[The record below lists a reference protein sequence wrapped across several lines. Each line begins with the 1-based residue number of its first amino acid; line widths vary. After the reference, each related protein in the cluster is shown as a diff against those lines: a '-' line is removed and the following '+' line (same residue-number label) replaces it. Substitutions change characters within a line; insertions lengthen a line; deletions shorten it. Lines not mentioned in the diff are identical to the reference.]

1 MESNQT
7 ASGLTTVAHGRFEFL
22 DGLRFFA
29 ALAVMLFH
37 FGFRAWNGDAPGY
50 LEYPFLGHIF
60 KYGYLG
66 VDLFFMISGFVILM
80 SASRGDIASF
90 VRSRLIRLYPAYWFC
105 VAITYVF
112 LSYWQ
117 KGNTNTLRIGDFL
130 VNLTMFQS
138 FFNVPHI
145 DGSYWTLVIE
155 LHFYM
160 LVALVL
166 WARQVHN
173 IDRILAIW
181 LAAGIAADF
190 LPSLGVVSDLYVG
203 SWCHY
208 FVAGALAYRIR
219 IAGITLF
226 RLMIFVAA
234 FLQATRH
241 AHWFMALKER
251 LTNVAYEPWVVQMI
265 VALMFGVFFLLALGR
280 LNFQNRLL
288 SKLGVLTY
296 PLYLIHGVIG
306 STLLVFL
313 VRHNEMNRWIALFII
328 GCVSIACAWLI
339 HRYFEYPLALRLRNF
354 LGAVK

>member
-1 MESNQT
+1 MENNQT
-7 ASGLTTVAHGRFEFL
+7 AINRSTVSHGRFELL

-50 LEYPFLGHIF
+50 LEYPFISHIF

-80 SASRGDIASF
+80 SASRCSVASF
-90 VRSRLIRLYPAYWFC
+90 VRSRFIRLYPGYWLC
-105 VAITYVF
+105 VAITFAF
-112 LSYWQ
+112 LSYWET
-117 KGNTNTLRIGDFL
+117 GNNSTLTVRDFL
-130 VNLTMFQS
+130 INLTMFQS
-138 FFNVPHI
+138 FVNIRHI

-155 LHFYM
+155 LHFYA
-160 LVALVL
+160 LVVLVL

-181 LAAGIAADF
+181 LAAGVAADF
-190 LPSLGVVSDLYVG
+190 IPNLNVVSELYVG

-219 IAGITLF
+219 IAGINLF
-226 RLMIFVAA
+226 RLIIFIAA
-234 FLQATRH
+234 FLQAARH

-251 LTNVAYEPWVVQMI
+251 LTNVTYEPWVVQLI
-265 VALMFGVFFLLALGR
+265 VALMFGVFLLLALGR

-288 SKLGVLTY
+288 EKMGALTY
-296 PLYLIHGVIG
+296 PLYLIHGAIG

-313 VRHNEMNRWIALFII
+313 VRHYQMNHWVALLII
-328 GCVSIACAWLI
+328 SCLSIACAWLI
-339 HRYFEYPLALRLRNF
+339 HRYFESPLALRLRGF
-354 LGAVK
+354 LGR